1 MNFILTS
8 FTRVGFF
15 LCTVFILSSCAEKVS
30 YNTLSLNRI
39 LSDSPE
45 PKIAEIPAEADP
57 DLQLLE
63 TGPEM
68 CLDQEL
74 VALSKT
80 GVWAMDPEPVT
91 LAPSQDATYDFPIVR
106 NKQVDMY
113 LDLFQNS
120 QRKQFGRWL
129 ARSTKYQPLIAK
141 ELTEAGLPLDLIYL
155 SMIESGFIQRAQ
167 SKSRAVG
174 LWQFMRAT
182 GRQYNLKVDKY
193 VDERRNAVKSSKAAA
208 RYLSDLYKEFGDW
221 HLAVA
226 AYNGGPGK
234 VRGGLKRYKV
244 DNFWDLASHKYLKL
258 ETKRY
263 VPKLIAAII
272 IAKDPEK
279 YGFYNV
285 PYQKQL
291 HYDTLQVGP
300 GMPLDA
306 VALISSST
314 TKQIKRLNQELR
326 QSQTPLN
333 RSSYTINIPR
343 SSSASAERN
352 LARLHSTVSTG
363 FKSHKI
369 KQGETLSTI
378 CKKYDINKTT
388 LLKVNNLRS
397 AKLVT
402 GRNLRIPYSTVT
414 YQLLPKGTSDALA
427 AYKESLILHQIK
439 PGETISKIA
448 FKYNVPPGMIV
459 QWNGLESVHRIRAG
473 QQLALYIN
481 RGGDHYSKNDSR
493 PVVTKKKTSPRQAR
507 KSDKIAVLSAE
518 KKKTHILNSSNPY
531 RWYQVQNGDS
541 LWTISRKFKI
551 STAEIKKWNNL
562 KSNLIHPGK
571 TLKLK
576 NV

>member
-1 MNFILTS
+1 MNFTLTS
-8 FTRVGFF
+8 FTRAGFF
-15 LCTVFILSSCAEKVS
+15 LCVVLILSSCAEKIT
-30 YNTLSLNRI
+30 YNTLPVNRI

-45 PKIAEIPAEADP
+45 PKITEIPVEADP
-57 DLQLLE
+57 DLQLVK

-80 GVWAMDPEPVT
+80 GIWAMEPEPVT
-91 LAPSQDATYDFPIVR
+91 LAPSQNATYDFPIVR

-113 LDLFQNS
+113 LDLFQNR

-129 ARSTKYQPLIAK
+129 ARSTKYQPLMTK
-141 ELTEAGLPLDLIYL
+141 ELTNAGLPLDLIYL

-174 LWQFMRAT
+174 LWQFMRPT
-182 GRQYNLKVDKY
+182 GRQYNLRVDKY
-193 VDERRNAVKSSKAAA
+193 VDERKNAVKSSKAAA
-208 RYLSDLYKEFGDW
+208 SYLSDLYNEFGDW

-234 VRGGLKRYKV
+234 IRGGLRRYKV

-279 YGFYNV
+279 YGFFNI
-285 PYQKQL
+285 PYQNQL
-291 HYDTLQVGP
+291 QCDTLKVGP

-314 TKQIKRLNQELR
+314 TKKIKLLNQELR
-326 QSQTPLN
+326 QSRTPLN
-333 RSSYTINIPR
+333 RSSYTINIPK
-343 SSSASAERN
+343 SSSAIAEKN
-352 LARLHSTVSTG
+352 IARLHSTVSTG

-369 KQGETLSTI
+369 QQSETLSTI
-378 CKKYDINKTT
+378 CKKYGINKTT

-397 AKLVT
+397 SKLVT

-414 YQLLPKGTSDALA
+414 YQLLPKGSSDAMA
-427 AYKESLILHQIK
+427 AYKESLILHHIK

-448 FKYNVPPGMIV
+448 FKYNIPPGMIV
-459 QWNGLESVHRIRAG
+459 QWNGLESVHKIRAG

-481 RGGDHYSKNDSR
+481 RGGNHSTKSDPKPAVAKN
-493 PVVTKKKTSPRQAR
+493 KTSLKKA
-507 KSDKIAVLSAE
+507 KESDKVAIVPADKE
-518 KKKTHILNSSNPY
+518 KIHISNSSNSY

-541 LWTISRKFKI
+541 LWAISRKFRI

-562 KSNLIHPGK
+562 KSNLIHPGI

-576 NV
+576 KG

>member
-1 MNFILTS
+1 MNFIIS
-8 FTRVGFF
+8 SSTRLGFL
-15 LCTVFILSSCAEKVS
+15 LCIVLILSSCAEKVS
-30 YNTLSLNRI
+30 YNTLPIRRI
-39 LSDSPE
+39 LSDLPE
-45 PKIAEIPAEADP
+45 PKIAEIVEESDP
-57 DLQLLE
+57 DLQLVE
-63 TGPEM
+63 TGPEI

-80 GVWAMDPEPVT
+80 GIWTIEPEPVT
-91 LAPSQDATYDFPIVR
+91 HAPSQDTTYDFPVIR

-113 LDLFQNS
+113 LDLFQKS
-120 QRKQFGRWL
+120 QRKQFSRWL
-129 ARSTKYQPLIAK
+129 ARSTKYQPLITK

-155 SMIESGFIQRAQ
+155 SMIESGFIQRAR

-174 LWQFMRAT
+174 LWQFMGPT
-182 GRQYNLKVDKY
+182 GRQYHLKIDKY
-193 VDERRNAVKSSKAAA
+193 VDERRDAVKSSKAAA
-208 RYLSDLYKEFGDW
+208 NYLSDLYKEFGDW

-234 VRGGLKRYKV
+234 IRGGLKRYKV

-279 YGFYNV
+279 YGFLNI
-285 PYQKQL
+285 PYQNQL
-291 HYDTLQVGP
+291 QYDTLKVGP

-306 VALISSST
+306 VALISST
-314 TKQIKRLNQELR
+314 TSKEIKRLNQELR
-326 QSQTPLN
+326 QTRTPLN
-333 RSSYTINIPR
+333 RSSYIINIPKY
-343 SSSASAERN
+343 SSASAEKN
-352 LARLHSTVSTG
+352 VARLHSSVSTG

-369 KQGETLSTI
+369 KKGETLSTI

-388 LLKVNNLRS
+388 ILKVNNLRS
-397 AKLVT
+397 PKLAV

-414 YQLLPKGTSDALA
+414 YQLLPEGSMDAMA
-427 AYKESLILHQIK
+427 AYKESLVLHQIK
-439 PGETISKIA
+439 PGESISKIA
-448 FKYNVPPGMIV
+448 LKYNVPPGMIV
-459 QWNGLESVHRIRAG
+459 QWNGLENVHRIRAG

-481 RGGDHYSKNDSR
+481 RGGKHSPKSELS
-493 PVVTKKKTSPRQAR
+493 PVVGEKSSPKKTSKA
-507 KSDKIAVLSAE
+507 DKIAVLSTD
-518 KKKTHILNSSNPY
+518 KKKIHILNSSNPY

-541 LWTISRKFKI
+541 LWTISRKFRT

-562 KSNLIHPGK
+562 KSNLIHPGI

-576 NV
+576 EV